1 MGIFRAA
8 LFEMG
13 LEMLQQKESGM
24 TFVLTNVLF
33 RSAEILAEN
42 PRCSPM
48 LQICW
53 LFSLRKT
60 VNIDWRYTE
69 KKMFR
74 YVDKEIQNNLFA
86 IIFGI
91 MLPGTTLGGA

>member
-1 MGIFRAA
+1 MGVFRAA

-48 LQICW
+48 LQIC
-53 LFSLRKT
+53 
-60 VNIDWRYTE
+60 
-69 KKMFR
+69 
-74 YVDKEIQNNLFA
+74 
-86 IIFGI
+86 
-91 MLPGTTLGGA
+91 